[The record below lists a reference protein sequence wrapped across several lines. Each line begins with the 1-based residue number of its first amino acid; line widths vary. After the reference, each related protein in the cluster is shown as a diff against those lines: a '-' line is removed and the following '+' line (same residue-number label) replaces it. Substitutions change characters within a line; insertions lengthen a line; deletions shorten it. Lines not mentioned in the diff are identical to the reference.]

1 MSAQFDLYSIVSRS
15 PDMVVDEIDGELV
28 MISLKED
35 AFYGLND
42 VGAEIWDW
50 REEPSSIEE
59 IIGHILE
66 EHDVSKELIFPQKN
80 GHV

>member
-28 MISLKED
+28 MINLKED
-35 AFYGLND
+35 AFYGFND

-50 REEPSSIEE
+50 
-59 IIGHILE
+59 LE
-66 EHDVSKELIFPQKN
+66 VETRT
-80 GHV
+80 